1 MIDKK
6 KLLTTK
12 NILVAA
18 VLLILVII
26 PLLPF
31 TGAYAIQLLCQTM
44 LFIFFA
50 CAYNIIGGFA
60 GHTSLGHACYIG
72 IGAYTAV
79 LLYNYGGVS
88 PWLGMFVAG
97 IVAALIASVIGY
109 VTFHMRGSYY
119 TLSSVAL
126 LNCFRIYMAS
136 SQKVFGLNTG
146 GAVGMKIPWM
156 GESFSGMQF
165 VSKVPFYYIFLVF
178 MVVCFV
184 LCWYI
189 KNSKMGY
196 YLAAITTNQDAASS
210 LGVNIMQYKLMAL
223 CSSAF
228 LTAMG
233 GAVYAFFLANIDP
246 ASMFNND
253 TSSRIMLM
261 NVVGG
266 QGTLWGPVLGSAIL
280 VPLNE
285 WMRAKFGARLS
296 GISFVFYGI
305 ILMAVVMFLPKGL
318 VSLKD
323 KFEKRRYEKL
333 QTKEKTEEKEAS
345 VHE

>member
-6 KLLTTK
+6 KLLTKK
-12 NILVAA
+12 NVLVTAA
-18 VLLILVII
+18 LLILVLF
-26 PLLPF
+26 PVLPT
-31 TGAYAIQLLCQTM
+31 TGAYMIQLTCLTM
-44 LFIFFA
+44 LYIYWTS
-50 CAYNIIGGFA
+50 AYNIIGGFA

-72 IGAYTAV
+72 VGAYVAV
-79 LLYNYGGVS
+79 MLYLYFDIS
-88 PWLGMFVAG
+88 PWIGMIIAGVIAAVIAG
-97 IVAALIASVIGY
+97 IIGF

-136 SQKVFGLNTG
+136 SKELFGLATG
-146 GAVGMKIPWM
+146 GAVGLKIAWM
-156 GESFSGMQF
+156 GESASGMQF
-165 VSKVPFYYIFLVF
+165 VSKIPFYYIFLVF
-178 MVVCFV
+178 MVLCIA

-228 LTAMG
+228 LTALG
-233 GAVYAFFLANIDP
+233 GAVYAFFLTSIDP
-246 ASMFNND
+246 MSMFNYD
-253 TSSRIMLM
+253 VSARIMLM
-261 NVVGG
+261 TVVGG
-266 QGTLWGPVLGSAIL
+266 LGTLWGPILGAAIL

-285 WMRAKFGARLS
+285 WMRASFGARLS

-305 ILMAVVMFLPKGL
+305 ILMLVVMFLPKGL

-323 KFEKRRYEKL
+323 KYEKWRYEK
-333 QTKEKTEEKEAS
+333 QQAKEVEVKEAS

>member
-6 KLLTTK
+6 KLLTPK
-12 NILVAA
+12 NILVTV
-18 VLLILVII
+18 VLLILA
-26 PLLPF
+26 LLPIF
-31 TGAYAIQLLCQTM
+31 PTTGAYAIQLTCLTM
-44 LFIFFA
+44 LFIYWA
-50 CAYNIIGGFA
+50 SAYNIIGGFA
-60 GHTSLGHACYIG
+60 GHTSLGHACYVG
-72 IGAYTAV
+72 IGAYVAV
-79 LLYNYGGVS
+79 MLYLYGGIS
-88 PWLGMFVAG
+88 PWIGMFIAG
-97 IVAALIASVIGY
+97 IVAAVIAGIIGY

-126 LNCFRIYMAS
+126 LNCFRIAMAAS
-136 SQKVFGLNTG
+136 KEIFGFKTG
-146 GAVGMKIPWM
+146 GAVGLKISWM
-156 GESFSGMQF
+156 GESVSGMQF

-178 MVVCFV
+178 MILCVL

-228 LTAMG
+228 LMALG
-233 GAVYAFFLANIDP
+233 GAVYAFFLTSIDP
-246 ASMFNND
+246 LSMFNYD
-253 TSSRIMLM
+253 TSARIMLM
-261 NVVGG
+261 TVVGG
-266 QGTLWGPVLGSAIL
+266 LGTLWGPVLGAALL

-285 WMRAKFGARLS
+285 WMRASFGARLS
-296 GISFVFYGI
+296 GLSFVIYGI
-305 ILMAVVMFLPKGL
+305 ILMLVVMFLPKGL

-323 KFEKRRYEKL
+323 KYEKRRYEK
-333 QTKEKTEEKEAS
+333 QQAKEVAVKEAS

>member
-6 KLLTTK
+6 KLLTKK
-12 NILVAA
+12 NVLVTG
-18 VLLILVII
+18 VLLVLGLI
-26 PLLPF
+26 PLFPS
-31 TGAYAIQLLCQTM
+31 TGAYTIQLICLTM
-44 LFIFFA
+44 LYVYWA
-50 CAYNIIGGFA
+50 SAYNIIGGFA

-72 IGAYTAV
+72 IGAYVAMM
-79 LLYNYGGVS
+79 LYLYFDIS
-88 PWLGMFVAG
+88 PWLGMFIAG
-97 IVAALIASVIGY
+97 AIAALIAGLIGF

-136 SQKVFGLNTG
+136 SKEVFGMKTG
-146 GAVGMKIPWM
+146 GAVGLKVSWM

-165 VSKVPFYYIFLVF
+165 VSKIPFYYIFLVF
-178 MVVCFV
+178 MVLCVF

-228 LTAMG
+228 LTALG
-233 GAVYAFFLANIDP
+233 GAVYAFFLTSIDP
-246 ASMFNND
+246 LSMFNYD
-253 TSSRIMLM
+253 VSARIMLM
-261 NVVGG
+261 TVVGG
-266 QGTLWGPVLGSAIL
+266 LGTLWGPVFGAALL

-285 WMRAKFGARLS
+285 WMRASFGARLS

-305 ILMAVVMFLPKGL
+305 ILMLVVMFLPKGL
-318 VSLKD
+318 VSLKG
-323 KFEKRRYEKL
+323 KYEKWRYEK
-333 QTKEKTEEKEAS
+333 QQARAETAKEAS